1 MADQDSSSSILLSAL
16 TGAAIGAAGLTWWL
30 LSRAERRQALG
41 QQVRRLRALPPT
53 GGGAS
58 NSLAHSQESLEER
71 VQRLNLAID
80 DVRRQ
85 LENLSPDS
93 PQSM

>member
-1 MADQDSSSSILLSAL
+1 MEPNSS
-16 TGAAIGAAGLTWWL
+16 
-30 LSRAERRQALG
+30 
-41 QQVRRLRALPPT
+41 LP
-53 GGGAS
+53 
-58 NSLAHSQESLEER
+58 HSQESLEER

>member
-41 QQVRRLRALPPT
+41 HQVRRLRALPPT
-53 GGGAS
+53 GPHS
-58 NSLAHSQESLEER
+58 SRPHSQESLEER

>member
-30 LSRAERRQALG
+30 LSRAGRRQALG
-41 QQVRRLRALPPT
+41 QQVRRLRALPPMAPT
-53 GGGAS
+53 SA
-58 NSLAHSQESLEER
+58 LPHSQESLEER